1 MVFIWF
7 TFLFDDLRVFLPS
20 FVVASSPTN
29 LTVELAGTNNISV
42 SWTATATG
50 PAVIGFRIYYQAQGD
65 QGSVYLDA
73 TSTEYIVTNCTI
85 GQQYNI
91 TVVALSEN
99 LPSTVVGPESF
110 IIGEM
115 YTGVSLQ
122 FVHTVVHLNLCHQK
136 LIQFQFDVTSENML

>member
-1 MVFIWF
+1 M
-7 TFLFDDLRVFLPS
+7 
-20 FVVASSPTN
+20 ASPPTN

-42 SWTATATG
+42 SWTAPASD

-65 QGSVYLDA
+65 QGAVDCDA
-73 TSTEYIVTNCTI
+73 NSTECIISNCTI

-99 LPSTVVGPESF
+99 LPSTLVGPKNI
-110 IIGEM
+110 IIGKM

-122 FVHTVVHLNLCHQK
+122 FMYTVVRLNL
-136 LIQFQFDVTSENML
+136 